1 MRKALIGILLAA
13 GATMPAA
20 AWARPNDG
28 EVRIQNPDRA
38 PQRAQ
43 RVEQRQEVRQQR
55 QETRQ
60 QVRQDAG
67 RPRIQQPQ
75 DAAQPPVAAQRRG
88 GWSGQQGQ
96 GGQNGRGWNGRGGD
110 QSGGSQSGRGW
121 NRDRTPYT
129 PGVEWQGDPN
139 DPRMERYRR
148 HYEELE
154 RRNQRDY
161 QRDQRRDDRGGNWNR
176 DNDRRGDWNGNR
188 RWDRN
193 GWRNDRRYDWQGW
206 RNSNRYIYRNPGYY
220 APYRNYRYSRLSIGI
235 VLDRL
240 FWGQNY
246 WIGDPWQYRLPDP
259 GPGFAWVRYYDDV
272 LLIDTYS
279 GEVVDVIYDFFW

>member
-20 AWARPNDG
+20 AWARPNDS
-28 EVRIQNPDRA
+28 EVRV
-38 PQRAQ
+38 QRPAAERTQ
-43 RVEQRQEVRQQR
+43 RVEQRQQRQETRQQVRQEVRQQR

-67 RPRIQQPQ
+67 RPRIQQPTERRH
-75 DAAQPPVAAQRRG
+75 DAGRPAAVQGRG
-88 GWSGQQGQ
+88 GWSG
-96 GGQNGRGWNGRGGD
+96 RGGD
-110 QSGGSQSGRGW
+110 QSGRGW

-139 DPRMERYRR
+139 DPRMERARR

-154 RRNQRDY
+154 RRNQREY
-161 QRDQRRDDRGGNWNR
+161 GRDRRGDNRGGTWNR
-176 DNDRRGDWNGNR
+176 DDQRRGDWNGHR

-193 GWRNDRRYDWQGW
+193 GWRSDRRYNWQGW
-206 RNSNRYIYRNPGYY
+206 RNSNRYLYRNPGYY

-240 FWGQNY
+240 FWNQNY
-246 WIGDPWQYRLPDP
+246 WIGDPWQYRLPDA
-259 GPGFAWVRYYDDV
+259 GPGFTWVRYYNDV